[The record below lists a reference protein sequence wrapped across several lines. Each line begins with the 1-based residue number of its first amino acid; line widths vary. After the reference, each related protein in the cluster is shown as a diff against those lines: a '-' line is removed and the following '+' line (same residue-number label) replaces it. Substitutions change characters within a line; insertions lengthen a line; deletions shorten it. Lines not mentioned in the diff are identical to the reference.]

1 MAYRRKRNAR
11 RKFPAKRNY
20 MRKAAVK
27 YANKR
32 IARVCKK
39 VISRNIETKVL
50 QVAGS
55 INGRALQATTTNA
68 EFYAS
73 TYCLTPQGGTIG
85 TFTGGYAILGN
96 GIGEDQRVGNEC
108 RIKGTYFNYQILAQP
123 YNATTNTVPAP
134 QIVTLFFVKP
144 KAKNGTGLSPDQVL
158 SGANAIFY
166 ENVTNADSGM
176 TGSLLD
182 DLRKIDRDNFQVVAI
197 RQHKIGYDGNLNTS
211 NQLNTLPTSAYTPWA
226 KGRVKMGPYIW
237 KVDRNESFQGR
248 NVYVIV
254 HSVRADGTTVVS
266 NQIPVVVNFNHAVYF
281 QDA

>member
-1 MAYRRKRNAR
+1 M
-11 RKFPAKRNY
+11 PTKRNY
-20 MRKAAVK
+20 MRKASAK
-27 YANKR
+27 FNNKK
-32 IARVCKK
+32 IAKVCKG
-39 VISRNIETKVL
+39 VINRNIETKVL

-55 INGRALQATTTNA
+55 INGRAIQATTTNA

-73 TYCLTPQGGTIG
+73 TYCLTPQGGTISG
-85 TFTGGYAILGN
+85 FTGGYAILGN

-123 YNATTNTVPAP
+123 YNASTNSVPAP

-144 KAKNGTGLSPDQVL
+144 KTRNGTGLSPDQVI

-197 RQHKIGYDGNLNTS
+197 RQHKIGYDGNLNTG
-211 NQLNTLPTSAYTPWA
+211 NQLSTLPTSAYTPWA
-226 KGRVKMGPYIW
+226 KGKVKLAPYIW
-237 KVDRNESFQGR
+237 KVDRNNLYQGR

-254 HSVRADGTTVVS
+254 HSVRADGTTITS
-266 NQIPVVVNFNHAVYF
+266 NQIPVVVNFNHATYF